1 MSRLLFVIFLLVHAG
16 GGFSIRGDA
25 EASADGVSETATGE
39 AVARDSGD
47 VALLPPTTVLYA
59 ELTDPTALISLVFD
73 HPLRQKIEALEPY
86 QSAIQSPGYKSFLFG
101 RAMVETQ
108 LQMSWREAVEALL
121 ANRVT
126 VAFDV
131 TTNSPVA
138 IIHGK
143 DAASM
148 KLFSEKLLEFAKLTP
163 NADQIRESEYRGVP
177 VYKIQNVLYGISD
190 DRMIITN
197 QPDLGREVIDRKLD
211 QGASLLDNP
220 RFDSAW
226 QTRPTDAL
234 AWAFADVEVLRA
246 AAGKP
251 FEDRINNPVLE
262 LLVGGIQSVL
272 AKSAYATAA
281 LKGNA
286 EAVSLALGTPFRA
299 DWVPEYREYYFG
311 VDATGRGPAVP
322 EIDETL
328 FEMSTFRNFSEMWL
342 RAGDLFNEDVNDGF
356 AQADANLGT
365 LFAGRDFGE
374 EILGSFESEVAV
386 VATRQDFSQQLPR
399 PTLKLPALGAA
410 FQLKQPEKMTREL
423 RRIFQSLIGFLN
435 VVGAMNGQNQLE
447 LDMEKLD
454 QNAELVT
461 SSFVPEAGEEEST
474 DAELIFNFSPSIGF
488 SGDRF
493 VIASSASLARE
504 LVQAKS
510 DGPPATADNTNGIL
524 HANVLQ
530 EVLSDNR
537 EQLVSQNMLEDGN
550 SREEAE
556 AVIDLLVQVVGYFEA
571 MSIRLTPSDDL
582 LEAELQVRVAP

>member
-1 MSRLLFVIFLLVHAG
+1 MSRLLFAVFLLLHG
-16 GGFSIRGDA
+16 GGVFSGRSEADA
-25 EASADGVSETATGE
+25 SEAEISRVDA
-39 AVARDSGD
+39 GD

-59 ELTDPTALISLVFD
+59 ELTDPKALVSLIFD
-73 HPLRQKIEALEPY
+73 HPLRQKIEALPPY
-86 QSAIQSPGYKSFLFG
+86 QTAIQSAGYKSFLFG

-108 LQMSWREAVEALL
+108 LQMSWREAVEALF

-148 KLFSEKLLEFAKLTP
+148 KLFGEKVLEFAKLGA

-177 VYKIQNVLYGISD
+177 VFKIQNALYGISD

-197 QPDLGREVIDRKLD
+197 QPDLGRAVIDRMLD

-226 QTRPTDAL
+226 QTRPADAL

-246 AAGKP
+246 SAGKP
-251 FEDRINNPVLE
+251 FEDQINNPVLE
-262 LLVGGIQSVL
+262 LLVGGIQSAL
-272 AKSAYATAA
+272 ANSPYATATFR
-281 LKGNA
+281 GNA
-286 EAVSLALGTPFRA
+286 EAVSLALATPFKA

-311 VDATGRGPAVP
+311 VDATGRGPAIP
-322 EIDETL
+322 EADGTL
-328 FEMSTFRNFSEMWL
+328 FAMSTYRDFSEMWL
-342 RAGDLFNEDVNDGF
+342 RAGDLFNADINDGF
-356 AQADANLGT
+356 AQADANLST

-374 EILGSFESEVAV
+374 DILGSFESEVAV

-399 PTLKLPALGAA
+399 PTLELPALGAV
-410 FQLKQPEKMTREL
+410 FKLKQPEKMTREL

-447 LDMEKLD
+447 LDMEKLE
-454 QNAELVT
+454 QKAELVT
-461 SSFVPEAGEEEST
+461 SSFVPETDQEEST
-474 DAELIFNFSPSIGF
+474 EAELIFNFSPSIGF
-488 SGDRF
+488 AGDRF
-493 VIASSASLARE
+493 VVASSASLARE
-504 LVQAKS
+504 LVQAKLE
-510 DGPPATADNTNGIL
+510 GLTATADNTNGIL
-524 HANVLQ
+524 HADVLQ
-530 EVLSDNR
+530 QVLSDNR

-556 AVIDLLVQVVGYFEA
+556 AVIDLLVQVVGYFES
-571 MSIRLTPSDDL
+571 MSIRLTPSGDL
-582 LEAELQVRVAP
+582 LETELQVRVAP